1 MKQIENNS
9 EQQPQLLDHAKFQA
23 IAGAFSRL
31 QQLGDKQIS
40 TPGDNTQAE
49 REQLIEY
56 LAQNMILH
64 IAEFLGAYQLAHA
77 EYLPLLNSIR
87 KVATRAG
94 FFTPPHP

>member
-1 MKQIENNS
+1 MNTNT
-9 EQQPQLLDHAKFQA
+9 PQSAPALLNQEKFQA

-40 TPGDNTQAE
+40 APGDNTQAE

-56 LAQNMILH
+56 LAQNMMLH

-77 EYLPLLNSIR
+77 EYLPLLNSLR
-87 KVATRAG
+87 KVAARAG
-94 FFTPPHP
+94 FYAPP